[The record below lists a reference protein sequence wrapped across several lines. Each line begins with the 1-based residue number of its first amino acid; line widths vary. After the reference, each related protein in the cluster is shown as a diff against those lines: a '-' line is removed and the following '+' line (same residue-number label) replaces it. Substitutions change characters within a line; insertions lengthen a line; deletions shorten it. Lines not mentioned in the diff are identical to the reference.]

1 MFKRKK
7 VPKRG
12 PGVAELEKIL
22 REQENKDTGFSSCLV
37 SSSLSTPPYPSSDA
51 SPESTSLNTH
61 VGLVPYIDHFSPPPS
76 LPMTASDTT
85 YGHGSSSS
93 ASVSLAEKALFP
105 VTRGSCKSTTDTIP
119 MLPTHISNPVCPSP
133 YVSNP
138 KCPVTWGSCK
148 PTTDTIP
155 ILPTHI
161 SNASYPMCP
170 SNLLQRKNYQYSSMM
185 VTEEKK
191 KRHSL
196 SSRYFLVYNIISL

>member
-22 REQENKDTGFSSCLV
+22 REQENKDTDFSSCLV
-37 SSSLSTPPYPSSDA
+37 SSSLSTPPYPSSGA
-51 SPESTSLNTH
+51 STESTSLNTR

-76 LPMTASDTT
+76 LPMTARDTT
-85 YGHGSSSS
+85 YGHGSSST

-105 VTRGSCKSTTDTIP
+105 VTWGSCKS
-119 MLPTHISNPVCPSP
+119 
-133 YVSNP
+133 
-138 KCPVTWGSCK
+138 
-148 PTTDTIP
+148 TTDTIP

-170 SNLLQRKNYQYSSMM
+170 SNLLQRKNYQYSSMT
-185 VTEEKK
+185 VTEKK
-191 KRHSL
+191 NCHSL
-196 SSRYFLVYNIISL
+196 FLVVISWYIIYFILED

>member
-51 SPESTSLNTH
+51 SAESTSLNTH

-133 YVSNP
+133 YESNP
-138 KCPVTWGSCK
+138 KCSVTWGSCK
-148 PTTDTIP
+148 STTDTIP

-170 SNLLQRKNYQYSSMM
+170 SNLLQRKNYQYSSMT

-191 KRHSL
+191 KASL
-196 SSRYFLVYNIISL
+196 SF

>member
-22 REQENKDTGFSSCLV
+22 REQENKDTDFSSCLV

-51 SPESTSLNTH
+51 STESTSLNTC

-76 LPMTASDTT
+76 LPMTARDTT

-105 VTRGSCKSTTDTIP
+105 VTWGSCKS
-119 MLPTHISNPVCPSP
+119 
-133 YVSNP
+133 
-138 KCPVTWGSCK
+138 
-148 PTTDTIP
+148 TTDTIP

-170 SNLLQRKNYQYSSMM
+170 SNLLQRKNYQYSSMT
-185 VTEEKK
+185 VTEKK
-191 KRHSL
+191 NCHSL
-196 SSRYFLVYNIISL
+196 FLVVISWYIIYFILED